1 MKTFLAILL
10 LTGAAAAAPDPTPA
24 PEEGVKGAIQVTLP
38 AIPAFELPP
47 VVGGVHGARELRV
60 NGKPLLGQDL
70 KVAGYITWI
79 YDCATA
85 VQRAGETRAQAQ
97 TRADADPTLCQR
109 PRFYV
114 AEARD
119 TPVESGLWVV
129 EVPRAPNK
137 LERERL
143 PKDQLAKWPP
153 APKLAVGD
161 YVVVSGKFAQT
172 APHGDRNSD
181 GLVVFASVAKVDP
194 SAVLTAVTAHEHE
207 HPALSPVKPRAKKA
221 TNVKTQNESADHLN
235 AANKL
240 VSGGK
245 LDEAVAEYDKA
256 TAAWPDN
263 HLAWYGLGLVH
274 AARSAWDKAAP
285 AFDEAAAIRPD
296 AAMYQMYRGIVAYEL
311 EAQHA
316 DTASYDKAVEYLSR
330 AVATAPR
337 LWRAHY
343 YLGKIARAESEP
355 RNAAVHFTK
364 AIEANPTEGGPYI
377 ALAELYRKWDDADRA
392 IAVAELGTV
401 NAPKT
406 TDLWYVLGMAYAR
419 KPNVDKAIAAFTK
432 SLEAPKPPVTAVYE
446 RGRMEFAKKD
456 FGGARLDLEA
466 YVKTG
471 DKNNPFQIEV
481 ANQLLGQIA
490 PKH

>member
-1 MKTFLAILL
+1 MKAFLAILL
-10 LTGAAAAAPDPTPA
+10 VTGTAAAAPDPAPA
-24 PEEGVKGAIQVTLP
+24 PEEVQGAAKVTLP
-38 AIPAFELPP
+38 SLPAFELPP

-70 KVAGYITWI
+70 KVAGYVTWI

-97 TRADADPTLCQR
+97 VRVDADPTLCQR

-114 AEARD
+114 AEGKEV
-119 TPVESGLWVV
+119 PVESGLWVV

-143 PKDQLAKWPP
+143 PKDQLAKWPA

-161 YVVVSGKFAQT
+161 YVVVSGKFTQT

-194 SAVLTAVTAHEHE
+194 SAALTAVTAHEHE
-207 HPALSPVKPRAKKA
+207 HPPLSPIKPRPKKP

-240 VSGGK
+240 GATGK
-245 LDEAVAEYDKA
+245 LDEAIAEYEKA
-256 TAAWPDN
+256 TATWPDN
-263 HLAWYGLGLVH
+263 HLAWYGLATIH
-274 AARSAWDKAAP
+274 IARGAWDKAA
-285 AFDEAAAIRPD
+285 AALDEATATRPD
-296 AAMYQMYRGIVAYEL
+296 VALYQMWRGVAAYEL
-311 EAQHA
+311 EMAHP
-316 DTASYDKAVEYLSR
+316 DTANFDHAIEYLSR
-330 AVATAPR
+330 SVAAAPR
-337 LWRAHY
+337 AWRAHY
-343 YLGKIARAESEP
+343 YLGKIARAQAEP
-355 RNAAVHFTK
+355 RNAAEHFTK
-364 AIEANPTEGGPYI
+364 TIEANPAEVGPYI

-392 IAVAELGTV
+392 VAVAELGTTT
-401 NAPKT
+401 APKSA
-406 TDLWYVLGMAYAR
+406 DLWFVLGMAYER
-419 KPNVDKAIAAFTK
+419 KRDTDKAIAAFTK
-432 SLEAPKPPVTAVYE
+432 AMENPKPPVTAVYE

-456 FGGARLDLEA
+456 FPSAKRDLEA
-466 YVKTG
+466 YVKSG
-471 DKNNPFQIEV
+471 DKNNGFELEI